1 MTDPFFKDDAKPTPD
16 DQDRPQNGGPGQT
29 EVNSKFENTL
39 PPDDRRMA
47 SIMAYIPFLCFV
59 PLIGMSDNKEVRFH
73 ARQGVFL
80 FVIELIAVF
89 FLIDKVSD
97 LFFKAIL
104 IFAISLSVAGL
115 IFAIQ
120 GKMQKLPIVGD
131 LIDKSKF

>member
-1 MTDPFFKDDAKPTPD
+1 MTDPFFKDESKPNSESSTELPKQSAKPIPD
-16 DQDRPQNGGPGQT
+16 ETKLDQA
-29 EVNSKFENTL
+29 L

-59 PLIGMSDNKEVRFH
+59 PLVSMSDNKEVRFH

-80 FVIELIAVF
+80 FIVELIAVF
-89 FLIDKVSD
+89 FLIDAVSD
-97 LFFKAIL
+97 LFFKGIL
-104 IFAISLSVAGL
+104 IIAISFSVAGL

-131 LIDKSKF
+131 LIEKSKL

>member
-1 MTDPFFKDDAKPTPD
+1 MTDPFFKDESKPVPPD
-16 DQDRPQNGGPGQT
+16 GQT
-29 EVNSKFENTL
+29 PQENMPPPPLGSSKLEPNI
-39 PPDDRRMA
+39 PSDDRRMA

-59 PLIGMSDNKEVRFH
+59 PLISMSENKEVRFH

-80 FVIELIAVF
+80 FIIELIAVF

-115 IFAIQ
+115 IFAAQ

>member
-1 MTDPFFKDDAKPTPD
+1 MTDPFFKDESKPAAPD
-16 DQDRPQNGGPGQT
+16 GQSPQGNEPRPPLGDT
-29 EVNSKFENTL
+29 KFEPNHPT
-39 PPDDRRMA
+39 DDRRMA

-59 PLIGMSDNKEVRFH
+59 PLISMSDNKEVRFH

-80 FVIELIAVF
+80 FIIELIAVF

>member
-1 MTDPFFKDDAKPTPD
+1 MTDPFFKDESKPTTPDGQAPQGNEPRPPLGDAK
-16 DQDRPQNGGPGQT
+16 
-29 EVNSKFENTL
+29 FEPNL

-59 PLIGMSDNKEVRFH
+59 PLISMSDNKDVRFH

-80 FVIELIAVF
+80 FIIELIAVF

-120 GKMQKLPIVGD
+120 GKVQKLPIVGD

>member
-1 MTDPFFKDDAKPTPD
+1 MTDPFFKDESKPAPE
-16 DQDRPQNGGPGQT
+16 DQATSKINGPEHPEQNA
-29 EVNSKFENTL
+29 KFENVL

-47 SIMAYIPFLCFV
+47 SIMAYIPFICFV

-80 FVIELIAVF
+80 FIIELIAVF

>member
-1 MTDPFFKDDAKPTPD
+1 MTDPFFKDESKPVAPD
-16 DQDRPQNGGPGQT
+16 GQT
-29 EVNSKFENTL
+29 PQGHEPRLPSGDTKFENNL

-59 PLIGMSDNKEVRFH
+59 PLISMSDNKEVRFH

-80 FVIELIAVF
+80 FIIELIAVF

-131 LIDKSKF
+131 LIEKSKF

>member
-1 MTDPFFKDDAKPTPD
+1 MTDPFFKDESKPNPPEG
-16 DQDRPQNGGPGQT
+16 QAPPGNDIPPPLGDT
-29 EVNSKFENTL
+29 KYENNL

-59 PLIGMSDNKEVRFH
+59 PLISMSDNKEVRFH

-80 FVIELIAVF
+80 FIIELIAVF

-131 LIDKSKF
+131 LIDKTKF